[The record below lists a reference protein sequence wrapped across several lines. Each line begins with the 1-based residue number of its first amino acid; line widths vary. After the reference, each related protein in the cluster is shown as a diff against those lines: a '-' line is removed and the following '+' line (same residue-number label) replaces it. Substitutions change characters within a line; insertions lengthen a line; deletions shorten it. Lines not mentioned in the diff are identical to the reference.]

1 MNLFLMFFY
10 YLFFIQLIITMEMN
24 FIGPLAPFLSQYF
37 NMRDSSVVL
46 FNIGF
51 SLVGLLVPIL
61 GIFADKYGKRK
72 SLMAALIFYISGTL
86 ISGFAKN
93 PIVFALGRVFI
104 GLGYFSLSGT
114 NLSYLSEFIPYKSR
128 GKASGI
134 LRTAFGFA
142 ILFSPVYAGNIISKY
157 NNLSRVYF
165 PPLTII
171 GFICFLLLLKLPE
184 TNKTPEAKLILKSY

>member
-1 MNLFLMFFY
+1 
-10 YLFFIQLIITMEMN
+10 MEMN

-86 ISGFAKN
+86 IMWFAKI
-93 PIVFALGRVFI
+93 PLYCLRQSFI
-104 GLGYFSLSGT
+104 GLGYFPSVVQIYPT
-114 NLSYLSEFIPYKSR
+114 
-128 GKASGI
+128 
-134 LRTAFGFA
+134 
-142 ILFSPVYAGNIISKY
+142 
-157 NNLSRVYF
+157 
-165 PPLTII
+165 
-171 GFICFLLLLKLPE
+171 
-184 TNKTPEAKLILKSY
+184 